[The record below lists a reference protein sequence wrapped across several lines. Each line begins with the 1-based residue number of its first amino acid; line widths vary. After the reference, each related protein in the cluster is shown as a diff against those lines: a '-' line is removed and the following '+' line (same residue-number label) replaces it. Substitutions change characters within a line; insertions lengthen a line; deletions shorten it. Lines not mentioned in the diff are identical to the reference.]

1 MPFLD
6 PPPALHGQFFYPERG
21 QKQTFLIPSPRH
33 LVHVVIER
41 PLNVVYQVQET
52 AWNQG
57 FYEVAL
63 ESLDIRMYQ
72 SSYILKR
79 LQKFENVCKVISL
92 NVW

>member
-1 MPFLD
+1 MDRIL
-6 PPPALHGQFFYPERG
+6 PPLPCVDSFYSEHG

-33 LVHVVIER
+33 LVHVVIGA
-41 PLNVVYQVQET
+41 LNVVYQVQET

-79 LQKFENVCKVISL
+79 LQKFENVCKVIETKYSKH
-92 NVW
+92 